1 MYTLFV
7 TFNSIK
13 PNILSLAYEIPRQHD
28 EIKMLWKR
36 WTEPLLWYHSSVLAQ
51 SGYSQLSTMCWENVF
66 IVCTSQIKKC
76 LVVMTCYQGGGETF
90 PCKLAAERVSG
101 SCTKSA
107 TSVDMWQWYNTNSVR
122 KEILL
127 NQFTKYWKLQPSS
140 TSIDE
145 EEKDDVIDF
154 LLQFSS
160 ASQLLLSQHCS
171 LSEESAEL
179 SWHQVQDPVCMSRSV
194 WFLR

>member
-1 MYTLFV
+1 
-7 TFNSIK
+7 
-13 PNILSLAYEIPRQHD
+13 
-28 EIKMLWKR
+28 MLQQR
-36 WTEPLLWYHSSVLAQ
+36 WTESSLWYHL
-51 SGYSQLSTMCWENVF
+51 SGLVHQVYSQLLAMCWDNRVN
-66 IVCTSQIKKC
+66 VCTFLIIKC
-76 LVVMTCYQGGGETF
+76 LVVMTCNGGGGETF

-127 NQFTKYWKLQPSS
+127 NQFTKYWKLQPLT

-179 SWHQVQDPVCMSRSV
+179 SWHQVQDPVCICPCLSEEFAKLSWHQV
-194 WFLR
+194 QDPILRYC